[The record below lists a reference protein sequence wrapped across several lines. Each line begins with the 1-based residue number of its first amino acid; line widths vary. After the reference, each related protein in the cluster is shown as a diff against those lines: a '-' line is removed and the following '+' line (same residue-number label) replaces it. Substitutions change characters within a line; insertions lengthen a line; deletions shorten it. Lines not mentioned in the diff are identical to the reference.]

1 MRKDLDS
8 FDIDF
13 REMDPPPSVLDVAS
27 LLKQFLREL
36 PLPIIPHRIHQLLTA
51 SFSSPETVKLVNVN
65 LCLLSLPPE
74 HLACLSYLLRHL
86 FKVSQNSSQNKMT
99 VTNLAIVLTPN
110 LLPIQDAHSATSSNN
125 VLTKLDKKIEEL
137 KVHTNILAFLIT
149 NHNSIGFVDPLILE
163 K

>member
-51 SFSSPETVKLVNVN
+51 SFSSPETVKLDNVK

-74 HLACLSYLLRHL
+74 HPACLSYLLRHL
-86 FKVSQNSSQNKMT
+86 FKVSQHSSQNKMT

-110 LLPIQDAHSATSSNN
+110 LLPIQDS
-125 VLTKLDKKIEEL
+125 TKLDKKIVELNNHKL
-137 KVHTNILAFLIT
+137 KVHTSILAFLIT

>member
-1 MRKDLDS
+1 MGYIEEHVNVEGIYRMSGSAARQKVMRKDLDS

-51 SFSSPETVKLVNVN
+51 SFSSP
-65 LCLLSLPPE
+65 PE

-86 FKVSQNSSQNKMT
+86 FKVSQHSSQNKMT

-110 LLPIQDAHSATSSNN
+110 LLPMQDS
-125 VLTKLDKKIEEL
+125 TKLDKKIVEL
-137 KVHTNILAFLIT
+137 N
-149 NHNSIGFVDPLILE
+149 NH
-163 K
+163 